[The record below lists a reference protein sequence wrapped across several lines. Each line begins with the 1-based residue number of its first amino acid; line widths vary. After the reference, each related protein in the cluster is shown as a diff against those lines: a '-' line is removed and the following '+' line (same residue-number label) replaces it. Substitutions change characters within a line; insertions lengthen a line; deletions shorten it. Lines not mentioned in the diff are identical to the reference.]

1 MSPQGIP
8 SLIILVAI
16 GSTMFVVAGACA
28 EMRQWTS
35 LDGKFKV
42 TAEVD
47 SVVDSKVRLRT
58 DKGRSVV
65 VRIGHLSDADR
76 EFLKSFADTTG
87 AAEPSGVMSDQ
98 QATEGLQ
105 AKGVRV
111 LNSGLALAD
120 ETTLSKSLRLSDQLR
135 HKLQTASRSLSKLEK
150 DSYVLKEQVN
160 RLRRANVQMSAQLA
174 TVNAGGGGVRLN
186 NKLVGALKAN
196 EGQMELLKD
205 RREEV
210 ETQIKQSR
218 ASLNPEVEKFSG
230 QLLAIRKQADSI
242 RDRYDELAADTAVK
256 EAVALLNQDAK
267 QTLEV
272 TPSRGFKAMQRRLK
286 AMEDMVLTEN
296 IPLEVTPGGTM
307 YVSVVINGEHQ
318 QQMVL
323 DSGASVISLPGSI
336 AAKCGIEVDS
346 SAPRIQLTLADNS
359 VISGR
364 LVTIA
369 QVRVGK
375 FIVENVECAVL
386 GPEAINAPP
395 LLGMSF
401 LGNFKFEV
409 DANDQS
415 LRMIKVASDA
425 R

>member
-16 GSTMFVVAGACA
+16 GSSMFVVAGACA

-76 EFLKSFADTTG
+76 EFLKSFSDTTA

-160 RLRRANVQMSAQLA
+160 RLRWANVQMSAQLA

-186 NKLVGALKAN
+186 NKIVGALKAN
-196 EGQMELLKD
+196 QGQMELLKD

-218 ASLNPEVEKFSG
+218 ASLNQEVEKFSG

-242 RDRYDELAADTAVK
+242 RDRYDELATDTAVK

-336 AAKCGIEVDS
+336 AAKCGIEIDS

>member
-16 GSTMFVVAGACA
+16 GSTMFVVAGAWA

>member
-16 GSTMFVVAGACA
+16 GSTMFVVAGAWA

-218 ASLNPEVEKFSG
+218 ASLNQEVEKFSG

-415 LRMIKVASDA
+415 LRMIKVTSDA

>member
-1 MSPQGIP
+1 MSPQGIL
-8 SLIILVAI
+8 SLIISVAI

-218 ASLNPEVEKFSG
+218 ASLNQEVEKFSG

-415 LRMIKVASDA
+415 LRMIEVASDA